1 VRAFFCAPD
10 LVFIRDRAAAL
21 KGVQIYIGD
30 GATLTRSFIRKRGNS
45 LIGHAPVRTQLMW
58 CAKEHVPRAIIS
70 HCGSEIVTTD
80 ERTLRAKL
88 RAMAVERGVE
98 TRIAHD
104 GMKVKL

>member
-1 VRAFFCAPD
+1 M
-10 LVFIRDRAAAL
+10 
-21 KGVQIYIGD
+21 QIYIGD
-30 GATLTRSFIRKRGNS
+30 GATLARSFIRKRGKT
-45 LIGHAPVRTQLMW
+45 LIGHASVRTQLLW
-58 CAKEHVPRAIIS
+58 CAKEDVPRVIIS